1 MRRAGVAARFAATR
15 MLGRV
20 RMRGMECMDEFDPEV
35 PLRVTYCHTL
45 SQEEFEEQASVHTS
59 AALAELS
66 RTLAQQ
72 PQLHARTL
80 RRRRQEQAEEA
91 GVFSFIK
98 AKFYLLVQGENN
110 ECSTVGD
117 EELQREIE
125 ALREKMNRAFE
136 HAQEAKD
143 GRRRFSKRLA
153 EKQTNCM
160 PPPTTAPPPTAL
172 PPLAP
177 PPTAPP
183 PPPPAPPLPKAQVPL
198 RERTNPMANAVAQT
212 PELLKSYGLTS
223 LNKKRSVGD
232 TKTLRNAGESL
243 AVCAAA
249 NWQDELV
256 SSLKSKRLKTTG
268 AVRSPGGT
276 PADAAVKGRDSI
288 HNNMSPASTIKAAL
302 ITKFQ
307 NVSSPASSDRSWY
320 SLNGSFL

>member
-1 MRRAGVAARFAATR
+1 
-15 MLGRV
+15 
-20 RMRGMECMDEFDPEV
+20 MECMDEFDPEV

-45 SQEEFEEQASVHTS
+45 SQEEFEEQGSAHTS
-59 AALAELS
+59 AALAELI
-66 RTLAQQ
+66 RTLAQH

-98 AKFYLLVQGENN
+98 AKFCLLVQGENN

-125 ALREKMNRAFE
+125 ALREQMNQAFQY
-136 HAQEAKD
+136 AQEAKD

-153 EKQTNCM
+153 EKQRNCM
-160 PPPTTAPPPTAL
+160 PPPPTTPPPTAL

-183 PPPPAPPLPKAQVPL
+183 PPAPPLPKAQVPL
-198 RERTNPMANAVAQT
+198 KERTNPMANAVAQT

-223 LNKKRSVGD
+223 LNKKRVGD
-232 TKTLRNAGESL
+232 AKTSRNAGESL
-243 AVCAAA
+243 AVCAAS

-256 SSLKSKRLKTTG
+256 SSLRSKRLKTTG

-276 PADAAVKGRDSI
+276 PVNAAVKGRDSI
-288 HNNMSPASTIKAAL
+288 NNHMSPASTIKAAL

-307 NVSSPASSDRSWY
+307 KVSSPASSDRSWY

>member
-1 MRRAGVAARFAATR
+1 
-15 MLGRV
+15 
-20 RMRGMECMDEFDPEV
+20 MECMDEFDPEV

-45 SQEEFEEQASVHTS
+45 SQEEFEEQGSAHTS
-59 AALAELS
+59 AALAELI
-66 RTLAQQ
+66 RTLAQH

-98 AKFYLLVQGENN
+98 AKFCLLVQGENN

-125 ALREKMNRAFE
+125 ALREQMNQAFQY
-136 HAQEAKD
+136 AQEAKD

-153 EKQTNCM
+153 EKQRNCM
-160 PPPTTAPPPTAL
+160 PPPPTTPPPTAL

-183 PPPPAPPLPKAQVPL
+183 PPAPPLPKAQVPL
-198 RERTNPMANAVAQT
+198 KERTNPMANAVAQT

-232 TKTLRNAGESL
+232 AKTSRNAGESL
-243 AVCAAA
+243 AVCAAS

-256 SSLKSKRLKTTG
+256 SSLRSKRLKTTG

-276 PADAAVKGRDSI
+276 PVNAAVKGRDSI
-288 HNNMSPASTIKAAL
+288 NNHMSPASTIKAAL

-307 NVSSPASSDRSWY
+307 KVSSPASSDRSWY

>member
-1 MRRAGVAARFAATR
+1 
-15 MLGRV
+15 
-20 RMRGMECMDEFDPEV
+20 MECMDEFDPEV

-45 SQEEFEEQASVHTS
+45 SQEEFEEQGSAHTS
-59 AALAELS
+59 AALAELI
-66 RTLAQQ
+66 RTLAQH

-98 AKFYLLVQGENN
+98 AKFCLLVQGENN

-125 ALREKMNRAFE
+125 ALREQMNQAFE
-136 HAQEAKD
+136 YAQEAKD

-153 EKQTNCM
+153 EKQRNCM
-160 PPPTTAPPPTAL
+160 PPPPTTPPPTAL

-183 PPPPAPPLPKAQVPL
+183 PPAPPLPKAQVPL
-198 RERTNPMANAVAQT
+198 KERTNPMANAVAQT

-223 LNKKRSVGD
+223 LNKKRVGD
-232 TKTLRNAGESL
+232 AKTSRNAGESL
-243 AVCAAA
+243 AVCAAS

-256 SSLKSKRLKTTG
+256 SSLRSKRLKTTG

-276 PADAAVKGRDSI
+276 PVNAAVKGRDSI
-288 HNNMSPASTIKAAL
+288 NNHMSPASTIKAAL

-307 NVSSPASSDRSWY
+307 KVSSPASSDRSWY

>member
-1 MRRAGVAARFAATR
+1 
-15 MLGRV
+15 
-20 RMRGMECMDEFDPEV
+20 MECMDEFDPEV

-45 SQEEFEEQASVHTS
+45 SQEEFEEQASAHTS

-136 HAQEAKD
+136 HAEEAKD

-153 EKQTNCM
+153 EKKQTNCM
-160 PPPTTAPPPTAL
+160 PPPPTALPPTAPPPTALPPTAL

-223 LNKKRSVGD
+223 LNKKRVGD
-232 TKTLRNAGESL
+232 AKTLCNAGESL
-243 AVCAAA
+243 AVCAAS

-288 HNNMSPASTIKAAL
+288 HNNMSPASTMKAAL